1 MLQAPPRLR
10 GWGGMWESSQTAR
23 PFLAEG
29 ARAVGAVE
37 RQPPPPARGRGTCVI
52 VSFRPWGCRLEK
64 GFLILFL
71 FLFFTSG
78 ANSLYGE

>member
-1 MLQAPPRLR
+1 M
-10 GWGGMWESSQTAR
+10 
-23 PFLAEG
+23 
-29 ARAVGAVE
+29 
-37 RQPPPPARGRGTCVI
+37 I